1 MIGAALPRP
10 EDSEA
15 GGGRPEAGERMW
27 NALPSTRWLGWL
39 VVAGLAEAGLAVWS
53 QGRLDPAAWGKPLH
67 LNPRGQRPQ
76 LHRATPAWRQTSE
89 SSGLDRAPHPR
100 EGRLEFPRPL
110 VTHTY
115 GYCMKTTVM
124 IDDAVFQQARVH
136 AARQGRSLS
145 AVLTESLRAYLRT
158 GSDRAGPAPA
168 LQIPVYGGSSGRGSP
183 GATPAELAALRDDG
197 R

>member
-1 MIGAALPRP
+1 
-10 EDSEA
+10 
-15 GGGRPEAGERMW
+15 
-27 NALPSTRWLGWL
+27 
-39 VVAGLAEAGLAVWS
+39 
-53 QGRLDPAAWGKPLH
+53 
-67 LNPRGQRPQ
+67 
-76 LHRATPAWRQTSE
+76 
-89 SSGLDRAPHPR
+89 
-100 EGRLEFPRPL
+100 